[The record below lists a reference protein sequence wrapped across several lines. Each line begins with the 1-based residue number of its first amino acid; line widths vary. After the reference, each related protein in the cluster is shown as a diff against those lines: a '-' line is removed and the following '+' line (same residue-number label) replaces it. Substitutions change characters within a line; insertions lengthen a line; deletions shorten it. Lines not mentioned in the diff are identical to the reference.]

1 MFNHKSFIGFFV
13 LAMITSFA
21 FAQSILISKP
31 IEVSNRTPKFKLL
44 GKNQAGFWV
53 RNYGRDEERI
63 DLYDENLNL
72 TSAKTLLVRRNNY
85 TPITFS
91 INKSGAT
98 FFYADY
104 QKKNYYLFFSQISDR
119 LETSIEQPLDTVTF
133 ENNTDEMKASFSY
146 SLNKQFIDFFI
157 PVYTNGKLTQM
168 HIVSTTNTGKVRFKK
183 NIPIARNNAETFAED
198 GLIDNNGNTYLV
210 LKHETKEYK
219 PVYEVKKIGVAGQ
232 VLDSCFV
239 SFEKEV
245 FNEMFFQLDEKNN
258 RFICQTLLTGESSG
272 TNRGA
277 KSLLNYSI
285 NTDSMIQQYSLEYIF
300 DNAFI
305 EHVTNGIVKENGA
318 LYTYKIKKIYST
330 LAGGTIC
337 MAESFYKEDNEI
349 HDPIDLSMPTF
360 GGVNY
365 LPSTRM
371 VNIYHYNDIILFY
384 FNSDGSFNKYEII
397 RKKQATENDNGSY
410 SSFSAISTG
419 LDLKIF
425 FVDDLLIKNDFI
437 EESIDDNINIS
448 RKVLLNQN
456 DKNLMMIPKMAVQ
469 TQVNELVLPS
479 YRNNDFRLIKIN
491 Y

>member
-1 MFNHKSFIGFFV
+1 MFNHRILIGF
-13 LAMITSFA
+13 LGLLMISTIAS
-21 FAQSILISKP
+21 AQSILISKP

-72 TSAKTLLVRRNNY
+72 TSAKTLLIRRNNY

-91 INKSGAT
+91 VNKMGAT
-98 FFYADY
+98 FFYSDY

-119 LETSIEQPLDTVTF
+119 LETSIEQPLDTVIF

-168 HIVSTTNTGKVRFKK
+168 HIVSTTNTGKIRFKK

-198 GLIDNNGNTYLV
+198 GLIDNMGNTYLV
-210 LKHETKEYK
+210 LKHETKEYN
-219 PVYEVKKIGVAGQ
+219 PVYEVKKIGANGQ
-232 VLDSCFV
+232 ISDSCFV

-245 FNEMFFQLDEKNN
+245 FNDMYFQIDEKNK
-258 RFICQTLLTGESSG
+258 RFICQTLLSG
-272 TNRGA
+272 LSAGKVGA
-277 KSLLNYSI
+277 KSILNYSI
-285 NTDSMIQQYSLEYIF
+285 NTDSMTQQFSQEYVF
-300 DNAFI
+300 DDAFI

-330 LAGGTIC
+330 LEGGTIC

-371 VNIYHYNDIILFY
+371 VNVFHYNDVLLFY

-419 LDLKIF
+419 LDLKMF
-425 FVDDLLIKNDFI
+425 FVDDLLIKNDFV
-437 EESIDDNINIS
+437 EESIDADMNIS
-448 RKVLLNQN
+448 KKILLNQN
-456 DKNLMMIPKMAVQ
+456 DKNLMLIPKMAVQ

>member
-1 MFNHKSFIGFFV
+1 M
-13 LAMITSFA
+13 
-21 FAQSILISKP
+21 
-31 IEVSNRTPKFKLL
+31 
-44 GKNQAGFWV
+44 
-53 RNYGRDEERI
+53 
-63 DLYDENLNL
+63 
-72 TSAKTLLVRRNNY
+72 
-85 TPITFS
+85 
-91 INKSGAT
+91 GAT
-98 FFYADY
+98 FFYSDY

-119 LETSIEQPLDTVTF
+119 LETSIEQPLDTVIF

-168 HIVSTTNTGKVRFKK
+168 HIVSTTNTGKIRFKK
-183 NIPIARNNAETFAED
+183 NIPIARSNAETFAED
-198 GLIDNNGNTYLV
+198 GLIDNMGNTYLV
-210 LKHETKEYK
+210 LKHETKEYN
-219 PVYEVKKIGVAGQ
+219 PVYEVKKIGANGQ
-232 VLDSCFV
+232 ITDSCFV

-245 FNEMFFQLDEKNN
+245 FNDMYFQIDEKNK
-258 RFICQTLLTGESSG
+258 RFICQTFLSG
-272 TNRGA
+272 LSAGKVGA
-277 KSLLNYSI
+277 KSILNYSI
-285 NTDSMIQQYSLEYIF
+285 NTDSMTQQFSQEYVF
-300 DNAFI
+300 DDAFI

-330 LAGGTIC
+330 LEGGTIC

-371 VNIYHYNDIILFY
+371 VNVFHYNDVLLFY

-425 FVDDLLIKNDFI
+425 FVDDLLIKNDFV
-437 EESIDDNINIS
+437 EESIDADMNIS
-448 RKVLLNQN
+448 KKILLNQN
-456 DKNLMMIPKMAVQ
+456 DKNLMLIPKMAVQ